1 MPKNNASS
9 GCAKTI
15 YTSGCADD
23 SVQRSQSVSWQI
35 CYWPRGLKHYE
46 QSTTIDHGH
55 HLKTQAGLT
64 CFQPNRPSLTE
75 SPAVTAPIRIVRG
88 KELALT
94 ELKRLSQ
101 RTGNFSQD
109 DAQERVNSILCS
121 VRERGDQAILDFTER
136 FDGYRPEAL
145 AVPEASLE
153 AAWTTLPQ
161 DLRDALE
168 LAHRRITDFH
178 QRQRPAD
185 IAVTGPHGEQL
196 GRRWR
201 PVARAGLYVPGG
213 RAAYPSTVL
222 MNAVPARVAGVKEL
236 MICSPGRRDGT
247 VNPAVLAAAHLA
259 GIKTVFAIGGAQAI
273 AAMAYG
279 SESVPSVDVISGPG
293 NLYVTLAKQAVY
305 GLVGIDSLAGP
316 SEVLVIADHSAKTD
330 QVAADLLAQA
340 EHDPMAAAVLITT
353 DPSLG
358 DKIVDEL
365 SHQLVNHPRREIC
378 EASLRD
384 WGLVVICD
392 DLETCALLS
401 DSFAPEHLELL
412 VERPEP
418 LADRIQNAGAIFLGP
433 WSPEAVGDY
442 LAGPNHTLPT
452 CGAARFSGALSV
464 ETFMRHTSLIGFN
477 RAALEATGSAVQE
490 LASSEGLHSHAESVR
505 RRLS

>member
-1 MPKNNASS
+1 M
-9 GCAKTI
+9 
-15 YTSGCADD
+15 
-23 SVQRSQSVSWQI
+23 SQ
-35 CYWPRGLKHYE
+35 
-46 QSTTIDHGH
+46 
-55 HLKTQAGLT
+55 
-64 CFQPNRPSLTE
+64 
-75 SPAVTAPIRIVRG
+75 PAVAPLRIVRDP
-88 KELALT
+88 EQAQT
-94 ELKRLSQ
+94 ELQRLSS
-101 RTGNFSQD
+101 RTDQSQQSE
-109 DAQERVNSILCS
+109 ARERVDAILAA
-121 VRERGDQAILDFTER
+121 VRDRGDAAIAEFTER
-136 FDGYRPEAL
+136 FDGFRPVPM
-145 AVPEASLE
+145 AVPQTALE
-153 AAWTTLPQ
+153 QAWITLPTN
-161 DLRDALE
+161 LRDALE

-185 IAVTGPHGEQL
+185 LAVTGPHGEQL

-201 PVARAGLYVPGG
+201 PVQRAGLYVPGG
-213 RAAYPSTVL
+213 RAAYPNTVL

-236 MICSPGRRDGT
+236 VICSPAGRDGE
-247 VNPAVLAAAHLA
+247 VNPVVLAAAHLA
-259 GIKTVFAIGGAQAI
+259 GVKTVFRLGGAQAI

-279 SESVPSVDVISGPG
+279 SESVPKVDVISGPG

-305 GLVGIDSLAGP
+305 GQVAIDSLAGP
-316 SEVLVIADHSAKTD
+316 SEVLVIADHSAQPD

-340 EHDPMAAAVLITT
+340 EHDPLAAAVLITT
-353 DPSLG
+353 DHALADG
-358 DKIVDEL
+358 INAAVAE
-365 SHQLVNHPRREIC
+365 QLTNHPRREIC
-378 EASLRD
+378 EAALRD
-384 WGLVVICD
+384 WGLVVVCD
-392 DLETCALLS
+392 DLESCARLS

-490 LASSEGLHSHAESVR
+490 LATSEGLHSHAESVR

>member
-1 MPKNNASS
+1 M
-9 GCAKTI
+9 
-15 YTSGCADD
+15 
-23 SVQRSQSVSWQI
+23 SQ
-35 CYWPRGLKHYE
+35 
-46 QSTTIDHGH
+46 
-55 HLKTQAGLT
+55 
-64 CFQPNRPSLTE
+64 
-75 SPAVTAPIRIVRG
+75 PAVAPLRIVRD
-88 KELALT
+88 LDRAQT
-94 ELKRLSQ
+94 ELKRLSS
-101 RTGNFSQD
+101 RTTQTQQGE
-109 DAQERVNSILCS
+109 ARERVEAILTA
-121 VRERGDQAILDFTER
+121 VRDRGDAAIADFTER
-136 FDGYRPEAL
+136 FDGFRPEPMAVSPEAL
-145 AVPEASLE
+145 EQ
-153 AAWTTLPQ
+153 AWTSLTTN
-161 DLRDALE
+161 LRDALE

-185 IAVTGPHGEQL
+185 LAVTGPHGEQL

-201 PVARAGLYVPGG
+201 PVERAGLYVPGG

-222 MNAVPARVAGVKEL
+222 MNAVPARVAGVKDVV
-236 MICSPGRRDGT
+236 ICSPAGRDGA
-247 VNPAVLAAAHLA
+247 VNPVVLAAAHLA
-259 GIKTVFAIGGAQAI
+259 GVKTVFRLGGAQAV

-279 SESVPSVDVISGPG
+279 SESVPKVDVISGPG

-305 GLVGIDSLAGP
+305 GQVAIDSLAGP
-316 SEVLVIADHSAKTD
+316 SEVLVIADHSAKLD

-340 EHDPMAAAVLITT
+340 EHDPLAAAVLITT
-353 DPSLG
+353 DPALADG
-358 DKIVDEL
+358 INAAVAE
-365 SHQLVNHPRREIC
+365 QLADHPRQEIC
-378 EASLRD
+378 EAALRD
-384 WGLVVICD
+384 WGLVVVCD
-392 DLETCALLS
+392 DLESCARLS

-490 LASSEGLHSHAESVR
+490 LATSEGLHSHAESVR

>member
-1 MPKNNASS
+1 M
-9 GCAKTI
+9 
-15 YTSGCADD
+15 
-23 SVQRSQSVSWQI
+23 SQ
-35 CYWPRGLKHYE
+35 
-46 QSTTIDHGH
+46 
-55 HLKTQAGLT
+55 
-64 CFQPNRPSLTE
+64 
-75 SPAVTAPIRIVRG
+75 PAVAPLRIVRDP
-88 KELALT
+88 EQAQT
-94 ELKRLSQ
+94 ELQRLSS
-101 RTGNFSQD
+101 RT
-109 DAQERVNSILCS
+109 AQTQQSEARERVDAILAA
-121 VRERGDQAILDFTER
+121 VRDRGDAAIADFTEQ
-136 FDGYRPEAL
+136 FDGFRPL
-145 AVPEASLE
+145 PMAVPQEELE
-153 AAWTTLPQ
+153 QAWTTLPTN
-161 DLRDALE
+161 LRDALE

-185 IAVTGPHGEQL
+185 LAVTGPHGEQL

-201 PVARAGLYVPGG
+201 PVQRAGLYVPGG

-222 MNAVPARVAGVKEL
+222 MNAVPARVAGVKDVV
-236 MICSPGRRDGT
+236 ICSPAGRSGA
-247 VNPAVLAAAHLA
+247 VNPVVLAAAHLA
-259 GIKTVFAIGGAQAI
+259 GVKTVFRLGGAQAV

-279 SESVPSVDVISGPG
+279 SDSVPKVDVISGPG

-305 GLVGIDSLAGP
+305 GQVAIDSLAGP
-316 SEVLVIADHSAKTD
+316 SEVLVIADHSAKPD

-340 EHDPMAAAVLITT
+340 EHDPLAAAVLITT
-353 DPSLG
+353 DPALADG
-358 DKIVDEL
+358 INAAVAE
-365 SHQLVNHPRREIC
+365 QLANHPRQEIC
-378 EASLRD
+378 EAALRD
-384 WGLVVICD
+384 WGLVVVCD
-392 DLETCALLS
+392 DLESCARLS

-490 LASSEGLHSHAESVR
+490 LATSEGLHSHAESVR

>member
-1 MPKNNASS
+1 M
-9 GCAKTI
+9 
-15 YTSGCADD
+15 
-23 SVQRSQSVSWQI
+23 SQ
-35 CYWPRGLKHYE
+35 
-46 QSTTIDHGH
+46 
-55 HLKTQAGLT
+55 
-64 CFQPNRPSLTE
+64 
-75 SPAVTAPIRIVRG
+75 PAVAPLRIVRD
-88 KELALT
+88 LDRAQT
-94 ELKRLSQ
+94 ELKRLSS
-101 RTGNFSQD
+101 RTTQTQQGE
-109 DAQERVNSILCS
+109 ARERVEAILAA
-121 VRERGDQAILDFTER
+121 VRDRGDVAIADFTER
-136 FDGYRPEAL
+136 FDGFRPEPMAVSPEAL
-145 AVPEASLE
+145 EQ
-153 AAWTTLPQ
+153 AWTSLPTN
-161 DLRDALE
+161 LRDALE

-185 IAVTGPHGEQL
+185 LAVTGPHGEQL

-201 PVARAGLYVPGG
+201 PVERAGLYVPGG

-222 MNAVPARVAGVKEL
+222 MNAVPARVAGVKDVV
-236 MICSPGRRDGT
+236 ICSPAGRDGA
-247 VNPAVLAAAHLA
+247 VNPVVLAAAHLA
-259 GIKTVFAIGGAQAI
+259 GVKTVFRLGGAQAV

-279 SESVPSVDVISGPG
+279 SESVPKVDVISGPG

-305 GLVGIDSLAGP
+305 GQVAIDSLAGP
-316 SEVLVIADHSAKTD
+316 SEVLVIADHSAKPD

-340 EHDPMAAAVLITT
+340 EHDPLAAAVLITT
-353 DPSLG
+353 DPALADG
-358 DKIVDEL
+358 INAAVAE
-365 SHQLVNHPRREIC
+365 QLADHPRQEIC
-378 EASLRD
+378 EAALRD
-384 WGLVVICD
+384 WGLVVVCD
-392 DLETCALLS
+392 DLESCARLS

-490 LASSEGLHSHAESVR
+490 LATSEGLHSHAESVR

>member
-1 MPKNNASS
+1 M
-9 GCAKTI
+9 
-15 YTSGCADD
+15 
-23 SVQRSQSVSWQI
+23 SQ
-35 CYWPRGLKHYE
+35 
-46 QSTTIDHGH
+46 
-55 HLKTQAGLT
+55 
-64 CFQPNRPSLTE
+64 
-75 SPAVTAPIRIVRG
+75 PAVAPLRIVRD
-88 KELALT
+88 LDRAQT
-94 ELKRLSQ
+94 ELKRLSS
-101 RTGNFSQD
+101 RTTQTQQGE
-109 DAQERVNSILCS
+109 ARERVEAILTA
-121 VRERGDQAILDFTER
+121 VRDRGDAAIADFTER
-136 FDGYRPEAL
+136 FDGFRPEPMAVSPEAL
-145 AVPEASLE
+145 EQ
-153 AAWTTLPQ
+153 AWTSLPTN
-161 DLRDALE
+161 LRDALE

-185 IAVTGPHGEQL
+185 LAVTGPHGEQL

-201 PVARAGLYVPGG
+201 PVERAGLYVPGG

-222 MNAVPARVAGVKEL
+222 MNAVPARVAGVKDVV
-236 MICSPGRRDGT
+236 ICSPAGRDGA
-247 VNPAVLAAAHLA
+247 VNPVVLAAAHLA
-259 GIKTVFAIGGAQAI
+259 GVKTVFRLGGAQAV

-279 SESVPSVDVISGPG
+279 SESVPKVDVISGPG

-305 GLVGIDSLAGP
+305 GQVAIDSLAGP
-316 SEVLVIADHSAKTD
+316 SEVLVIADHSAKPD

-340 EHDPMAAAVLITT
+340 EHDPLAAAVLITT
-353 DPSLG
+353 DPALADG
-358 DKIVDEL
+358 INAAVAE
-365 SHQLVNHPRREIC
+365 QLADHPRQEIC
-378 EASLRD
+378 EAALRD
-384 WGLVVICD
+384 WGMVVVCD
-392 DLETCALLS
+392 DLESCARLS

-490 LASSEGLHSHAESVR
+490 LATSEGLHSHAESVR

>member
-1 MPKNNASS
+1 M
-9 GCAKTI
+9 
-15 YTSGCADD
+15 
-23 SVQRSQSVSWQI
+23 SQ
-35 CYWPRGLKHYE
+35 
-46 QSTTIDHGH
+46 
-55 HLKTQAGLT
+55 
-64 CFQPNRPSLTE
+64 
-75 SPAVTAPIRIVRG
+75 PAVAPLRIVRD
-88 KELALT
+88 LDRAQT
-94 ELKRLSQ
+94 ELKRLSS
-101 RTGNFSQD
+101 RTTQTQQGE
-109 DAQERVNSILCS
+109 ARERVEAILTA
-121 VRERGDQAILDFTER
+121 VRDRGDAAIADFTER
-136 FDGYRPEAL
+136 FDGFRPEPMAVSPEAL
-145 AVPEASLE
+145 EQ
-153 AAWTTLPQ
+153 AWTSLPTN
-161 DLRDALE
+161 LRDALE

-185 IAVTGPHGEQL
+185 LAVTGPHGEQL

-201 PVARAGLYVPGG
+201 PVERAGLYVPGG

-222 MNAVPARVAGVKEL
+222 MNAVPARVAGVKDVV
-236 MICSPGRRDGT
+236 ICSPAGRDGA
-247 VNPAVLAAAHLA
+247 VNPVVLAAAHLA
-259 GIKTVFAIGGAQAI
+259 GVKTVFRLGGAQAV

-279 SESVPSVDVISGPG
+279 SESVPKVDVISGPG

-305 GLVGIDSLAGP
+305 GQVAIDSLAGP
-316 SEVLVIADHSAKTD
+316 SEVLVIADHSANSD

-340 EHDPMAAAVLITT
+340 EHDPLAAAVLITT
-353 DPSLG
+353 DPALADG
-358 DKIVDEL
+358 INAAVAE
-365 SHQLVNHPRREIC
+365 QLADHPRQEIC
-378 EASLRD
+378 EAALRD
-384 WGLVVICD
+384 WGLVVVCD
-392 DLETCALLS
+392 DLESCARLS

-490 LASSEGLHSHAESVR
+490 LATSEGLHSHAESVR

>member
-1 MPKNNASS
+1 M
-9 GCAKTI
+9 
-15 YTSGCADD
+15 
-23 SVQRSQSVSWQI
+23 SQ
-35 CYWPRGLKHYE
+35 
-46 QSTTIDHGH
+46 
-55 HLKTQAGLT
+55 
-64 CFQPNRPSLTE
+64 
-75 SPAVTAPIRIVRG
+75 PAVAPLRIVRD
-88 KELALT
+88 LDRAQT
-94 ELKRLSQ
+94 ELKRLSS
-101 RTGNFSQD
+101 RTTQTQQGE
-109 DAQERVNSILCS
+109 ARERVEAILTA
-121 VRERGDQAILDFTER
+121 VRDRGDAAIADFTER
-136 FDGYRPEAL
+136 FDGFRPEPMAVSPEAL
-145 AVPEASLE
+145 EQ
-153 AAWTTLPQ
+153 AWTSLPTN
-161 DLRDALE
+161 LRDALE

-185 IAVTGPHGEQL
+185 LAVTGPHGEQL

-201 PVARAGLYVPGG
+201 PVERAGLYVPGG

-222 MNAVPARVAGVKEL
+222 MNAVPARVAGVKDVV
-236 MICSPGRRDGT
+236 ICSPAGRSGA
-247 VNPAVLAAAHLA
+247 VNPVVLAAAHLA
-259 GIKTVFAIGGAQAI
+259 GVKTVFRLGGAQAV

-279 SESVPSVDVISGPG
+279 SESVPKVDVISGPG

-305 GLVGIDSLAGP
+305 GQVAIDSLAGP
-316 SEVLVIADHSAKTD
+316 SEVLVIADHSAKPD

-340 EHDPMAAAVLITT
+340 EHDPLAAAVLITT
-353 DPSLG
+353 DPALADG
-358 DKIVDEL
+358 INAAVAE
-365 SHQLVNHPRREIC
+365 QLADHPRQEIC
-378 EASLRD
+378 EAALRD
-384 WGLVVICD
+384 WGLVVVCD
-392 DLETCALLS
+392 DLESCARLS

-490 LASSEGLHSHAESVR
+490 LATSEGLHSHAESVR

>member
-1 MPKNNASS
+1 
-9 GCAKTI
+9 
-15 YTSGCADD
+15 
-23 SVQRSQSVSWQI
+23 VSQ
-35 CYWPRGLKHYE
+35 
-46 QSTTIDHGH
+46 
-55 HLKTQAGLT
+55 
-64 CFQPNRPSLTE
+64 
-75 SPAVTAPIRIVRG
+75 PAVAPLRIVRD
-88 KELALT
+88 LDRAQT
-94 ELKRLSQ
+94 ELKRLSS
-101 RTGNFSQD
+101 RTTQTQQGE
-109 DAQERVNSILCS
+109 ARERVEAILAA
-121 VRERGDQAILDFTER
+121 VRDRGDAAIADFTER
-136 FDGYRPEAL
+136 FDGFRPEPMAVSPEAL
-145 AVPEASLE
+145 EQ
-153 AAWTTLPQ
+153 AWTSLPTN
-161 DLRDALE
+161 LRDALE

-185 IAVTGPHGEQL
+185 LAVTGPHGEQL

-201 PVARAGLYVPGG
+201 PVERAGLYVPGG

-222 MNAVPARVAGVKEL
+222 MNAVPARVAGVKDVV
-236 MICSPGRRDGT
+236 ICSPAGRDGA
-247 VNPAVLAAAHLA
+247 VNPVVLAAAHLA
-259 GIKTVFAIGGAQAI
+259 GVKTVFRLGGAQAV

-279 SESVPSVDVISGPG
+279 SESVPKVDVISGPG

-305 GLVGIDSLAGP
+305 GQVAIDSLAGP
-316 SEVLVIADHSAKTD
+316 SEVLVIADHSAKPD

-340 EHDPMAAAVLITT
+340 EHDPLAAAVLITT
-353 DPSLG
+353 DHALADG
-358 DKIVDEL
+358 INAAVAE
-365 SHQLVNHPRREIC
+365 QLADHPRQEIC
-378 EASLRD
+378 EAALRD
-384 WGLVVICD
+384 WGLVVVCD
-392 DLETCALLS
+392 DLESCARLS

-490 LASSEGLHSHAESVR
+490 LATSEGLHSHAESVR

>member
-1 MPKNNASS
+1 MSE
-9 GCAKTI
+9 
-15 YTSGCADD
+15 
-23 SVQRSQSVSWQI
+23 SQ
-35 CYWPRGLKHYE
+35 
-46 QSTTIDHGH
+46 
-55 HLKTQAGLT
+55 
-64 CFQPNRPSLTE
+64 
-75 SPAVTAPIRIVRG
+75 PAVAPLRIVRDPEQAQ
-88 KELALT
+88 KELQ
-94 ELKRLSQ
+94 RLSS
-101 RTGNFSQD
+101 RTTQTQQSE
-109 DAQERVNSILCS
+109 ARKRVEEILAA
-121 VRERGDQAILDFTER
+121 VHDRGDAAIADFTER
-136 FDGYRPEAL
+136 FDGFRPVPMAVPQEAL
-145 AVPEASLE
+145 EQ
-153 AAWTTLPQ
+153 AWTTLPTN
-161 DLRDALE
+161 LRDALE

-185 IAVTGPHGEQL
+185 LAVTGPHGEQL

-201 PVARAGLYVPGG
+201 PVERAGLYVPGG

-222 MNAVPARVAGVKEL
+222 MNAVPARVAGVKDVV
-236 MICSPGRRDGT
+236 ICSPAGRDGA
-247 VNPAVLAAAHLA
+247 VNPVVLAAAHLA
-259 GIKTVFAIGGAQAI
+259 GVKTVFRLGGAQAV

-279 SESVPSVDVISGPG
+279 SESVPKVDVISGPG

-305 GLVGIDSLAGP
+305 GQVAIDSLAGP
-316 SEVLVIADHSAKTD
+316 SEVLVIADHSAKPD

-340 EHDPMAAAVLITT
+340 EHDPLAAAVLITT
-353 DPSLG
+353 DPALADG
-358 DKIVDEL
+358 INAAVAE
-365 SHQLVNHPRREIC
+365 QLADHPRQEIC
-378 EASLRD
+378 EAALRD
-384 WGLVVICD
+384 WGLVVVCD
-392 DLETCALLS
+392 DLESCARLS

-490 LASSEGLHSHAESVR
+490 LATSEGLHSHAESVR

>member
-1 MPKNNASS
+1 M
-9 GCAKTI
+9 
-15 YTSGCADD
+15 
-23 SVQRSQSVSWQI
+23 SQ
-35 CYWPRGLKHYE
+35 
-46 QSTTIDHGH
+46 
-55 HLKTQAGLT
+55 
-64 CFQPNRPSLTE
+64 
-75 SPAVTAPIRIVRG
+75 PAVAPLRIVRDP
-88 KELALT
+88 EQAQT
-94 ELKRLSQ
+94 ELQRLSS
-101 RTGNFSQD
+101 RT
-109 DAQERVNSILCS
+109 AQTQQSEARERVDAILAA
-121 VRERGDQAILDFTER
+121 VRNRGDAAIADFTEQ
-136 FDGYRPEAL
+136 FDGFRPL
-145 AVPEASLE
+145 PMAVPQEELE
-153 AAWTTLPQ
+153 QAWTTLPTN
-161 DLRDALE
+161 LRDALE

-185 IAVTGPHGEQL
+185 LAVTGPHGEQL

-201 PVARAGLYVPGG
+201 PVQRAGLYVPGG

-236 MICSPGRRDGT
+236 VICSPAGRDGE
-247 VNPAVLAAAHLA
+247 VNPVVLAAAHLA
-259 GIKTVFAIGGAQAI
+259 GVKTVFRLGGAQAI

-279 SESVPSVDVISGPG
+279 SESVPKVDVISGPG

-305 GLVGIDSLAGP
+305 GQVAIDSLAGP
-316 SEVLVIADHSAKTD
+316 SEVLVIADHSAQPD

-340 EHDPMAAAVLITT
+340 EHDPLAAAVLITT
-353 DPSLG
+353 DHALADG
-358 DKIVDEL
+358 INAAVAE
-365 SHQLVNHPRREIC
+365 QLTNHPRREIC
-378 EASLRD
+378 EAALRD
-384 WGLVVICD
+384 WGLVVVCD
-392 DLETCALLS
+392 DLESCARLS

-490 LASSEGLHSHAESVR
+490 LATSEGLHSHAESVR